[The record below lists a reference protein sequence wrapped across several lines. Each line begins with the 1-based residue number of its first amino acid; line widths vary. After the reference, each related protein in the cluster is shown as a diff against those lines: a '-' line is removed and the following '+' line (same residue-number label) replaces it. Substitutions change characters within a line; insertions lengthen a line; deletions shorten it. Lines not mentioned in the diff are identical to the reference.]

1 MVEERTV
8 RHDVQAF
15 IDNVDSSLSVGTSKR
30 NILYFEFS
38 HDVYRMLFGSKESL
52 NADDFC
58 SRYFSLGW
66 DCRCIKY
73 GRSFFGCKIRYPIEC
88 KLYLRWNSKKR
99 YFRSEDGEVVN
110 KNRSFKE
117 MLKVTLFKVNCS

>member
-1 MVEERTV
+1 
-8 RHDVQAF
+8 
-15 IDNVDSSLSVGTSKR
+15 
-30 NILYFEFS
+30 
-38 HDVYRMLFGSKESL
+38 MLFGNKESL

-73 GRSFFGCKIRYPIEC
+73 SRNLFGCKIRYPIEC

-99 YFRSEDGEVVN
+99 YFRCEDGEAVN

-117 MLKVTLFKVNCS
+117 MLKVRLYKVNCS